1 LAIRAGGSV
10 YALEDRVLLVPFL
23 IMLREGI
30 EAALIVGI
38 VASYLRQTGRSA
50 WMPAVWAG
58 VAAALV
64 LSLAVGVA
72 LYLASAEFPQRAQEL
87 FEAIVGLVAVCI
99 LTSMVFWMHKAARS
113 IKASLHASIDAALD
127 DRYGQ
132 GLPLVGIVF
141 FAVAREGLESVF
153 FLLATFEQ
161 NVGLGAPI
169 GALLG
174 LLGAV
179 AIGYAIYRGGVKLPL
194 RQFFRLTGLFILF
207 VAAGLLAG
215 SLRALHEAG
224 LWNGLQETAF
234 NFSAIVPADGAL
246 GSLLAGVFGYQD
258 MPSVGEVALYLLYL
272 VPALALLTLGS
283 FGRAP
288 VKPRVKDRSAS
299 SARV

>member
-1 LAIRAGGSV
+1 M
-10 YALEDRVLLVPFL
+10 LVPFL

-50 WMPAVWAG
+50 WMPAVWG
-58 VAAALV
+58 GVVAAV
-64 LSLAVGVA
+64 GLSLAVGIA
-72 LYLASAEFPQRAQEL
+72 LYLASAEFPQRGQEL
-87 FEAIVGLVAVCI
+87 FEAIVGLVAVGI

-113 IKASLHASIDAALD
+113 LKATLHASIDAALAD
-127 DRYGQ
+127 NYTQ

-161 NVGLGAPI
+161 NVGFGAPA
-169 GALLG
+169 GAMLG

-179 AIGYAIYRGGVKLPL
+179 GVGYGLYRGGMRLPL
-194 RQFFRLTGLFILF
+194 KLFFRWTGIFILF

-215 SLRALHEAG
+215 SLRSLHEAG

-234 NFSAIVPADGAL
+234 NLSAIIPVDGAL
-246 GSLLAGVFGYQD
+246 GSVLAGIFGYQD
-258 MPSVGEVALYLLYL
+258 MPTIGEVGIYL
-272 VPALALLTLGS
+272 VYLIPALAMLTLGS
-283 FGRAP
+283 SGGAL
-288 VKPRVKDRSAS
+288 VKQQA
-299 SARV
+299 